1 MLVTGYWL
9 KNEHRAPSNEQG
21 KAMIF
26 KESLYGW
33 GVCNIPMSRSV
44 QDIFTDRRKQA
55 ITPGII
61 SNFAGLL
68 IRDVPWFSVLLT
80 NLFLLLFIFSIFL
93 VSNVIPDLA
102 DKPASKA
109 VDIAIR
115 VIEAPKTL
123 SPVGK
128 QKIIGESAFAK
139 KIEEKPKPQ
148 SFVKKEL
155 TNKNKLLALKN
166 QEPLGEEPLPDIRIR
181 RVIKKRSVKTTEMP
195 AGKIVTF
202 DSARQP
208 EITINT
214 KIVGLKMKK
223 RPVAAIEADV
233 SKTSAFN
240 KRRPPNEIQISR
252 PGVRKNKYRMKQAEN
267 LKAQLP
273 DSMSKPF
280 FKQPVFKQPDAS
292 VAIVAQS
299 NPSEKNYRTAR
310 LDRDQSTPI
319 QDTSANALKAPD
331 FSDTVTT
338 NEIDP
343 SHLISLKQ
351 LRLCAD
357 PEEEFNLKTKLATL
371 LDGPAKCLVNGMILI
386 FKYPESGYTIQVDIY
401 NPQREFL
408 TNRCSVLYSA
418 IESIKLAEHEGVLL

>member
-1 MLVTGYWL
+1 
-9 KNEHRAPSNEQG
+9 
-21 KAMIF
+21 MIF

-44 QDIFTDRRKQA
+44 QDIFTDRRKQALRILFPDRRRQA

-80 NLFLLLFIFSIFL
+80 NLFLLLSIFSIFL

-109 VDIAIR
+109 VNIAIR

-128 QKIIGESAFAK
+128 QEIIGESAFAE
-139 KIEEKPKPQ
+139 KIEEKPKPR
-148 SFVKKEL
+148 SFAKKEL
-155 TNKNKLLALKN
+155 TNKNKLLALQS
-166 QEPLGEEPLPDIRIR
+166 QEPLAEESLPDVRIR
-181 RVIKKRSVKTTEMP
+181 PVIKKRPVKTTDKTTEMP
-195 AGKIVTF
+195 AGKIVSF

-223 RPVAAIEADV
+223 RPGAAIEADV

-240 KRRPPNEIQISR
+240 KRRPPNEIQISG
-252 PGVRKNKYRMKQAEN
+252 PGVRKNKYRIKQAEN

-292 VAIVAQS
+292 VVITSQS

-310 LDRDQSTPI
+310 LDRDPSAPI
-319 QDTSANALKAPD
+319 QDISANALKAPD

-343 SHLISLKQ
+343 SRLISLKQ
-351 LRLCAD
+351 LRVCAD

-371 LDGPAKCLVNGMILI
+371 LDGPKKCLVNGMIFY

-401 NPQREFL
+401 NPQGEFL

>member
-1 MLVTGYWL
+1 
-9 KNEHRAPSNEQG
+9 
-21 KAMIF
+21 MIF

-93 VSNVIPDLA
+93 VSSVIPDLA

-115 VIEAPKTL
+115 IIEAPKTL

-128 QKIIGESAFAK
+128 QEIIGESVFAE

-148 SFVKKEL
+148 SFAKKEL
-155 TNKNKLLALKN
+155 TNKNKLIALQN
-166 QEPLGEEPLPDIRIR
+166 QEPIGEEPLPDIRIR
-181 RVIKKRSVKTTEMP
+181 SIIKKRPVKTTEMP
-195 AGKIVTF
+195 AGKIVSF
-202 DSARQP
+202 DNARQP
-208 EITINT
+208 EITINA

-240 KRRPPNEIQISR
+240 KKRPPDEIQISR
-252 PGVRKNKYRMKQAEN
+252 PGVRKNRYSIKQAGN
-267 LKAQLP
+267 LKPKLP
-273 DSMSKPF
+273 DSVPKPF
-280 FKQPVFKQPDAS
+280 LKQPGAPVVIAS
-292 VAIVAQS
+292 QS
-299 NPSEKNYRTAR
+299 NPSEKNYRAAR
-310 LDRDQSTPI
+310 LDRDPSTPI
-319 QDTSANALKAPD
+319 QNTSANELKAPD
-331 FSDTVTT
+331 LSDTVTTT

-343 SHLISLKQ
+343 SRLISLRK
-351 LRLCAD
+351 LRVCAD

-371 LDGPAKCLVNGMILI
+371 LDGPSKCRANGMIFF
-386 FKYPESGYTIQVDIY
+386 FKYPESGYTIKVDIY
-401 NPQREFL
+401 NPQGELL
-408 TNRCSVLYSA
+408 TDRCSVLYSA
-418 IESIKLAEHEGVLL
+418 IESIMPSGHKGI